1 MFFIYFCFFYQQVA
15 AQAGQKVH
23 LVDIDGEA
31 ISKAEKRIAD
41 SLQRVAKKKFKV
53 LLYLHQFCMQPSF
66 YSYNLSQDN
75 SIEQLNI
82 AKLFI
87 ISFGS

>member
-1 MFFIYFCFFYQQVA
+1 MFSIYFCFFYQQVA

-53 LLYLHQFCMQPSF
+53 LLYLRQFVW
-66 YSYNLSQDN
+66 NHLS
-75 SIEQLNI
+75 IAIIYLKIIALNN
-82 AKLFI
+82 
-87 ISFGS
+87 

>member
-1 MFFIYFCFFYQQVA
+1 MLTTIYCLPCVHYISPFIPLFTQQVA

-53 LLYLHQFCMQPSF
+53 ASNCSH
-66 YSYNLSQDN
+66 
-75 SIEQLNI
+75 IEQN
-82 AKLFI
+82 
-87 ISFGS
+87 

>member
-1 MFFIYFCFFYQQVA
+1 MFSIYFCFFYQQVA

-53 LLYLHQFCMQPSF
+53 LLYLHQFVW
-66 YSYNLSQDN
+66 NHLS
-75 SIEQLNI
+75 IAIIYLKIIALNN
-82 AKLFI
+82 
-87 ISFGS
+87 